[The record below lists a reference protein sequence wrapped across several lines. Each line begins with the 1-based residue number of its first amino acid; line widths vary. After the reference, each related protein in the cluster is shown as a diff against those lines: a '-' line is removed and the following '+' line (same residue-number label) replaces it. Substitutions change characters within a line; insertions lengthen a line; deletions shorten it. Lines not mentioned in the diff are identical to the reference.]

1 MLTIEEKRN
10 AWLKTFE
17 DNKDIMDGRVKSDI
31 EKHRKG
37 WCKVRLTDENGNPL
51 KNTKVKVNQKTHD
64 FKFGAHIFML
74 DEFETEEKNQK
85 YREIFKDYFNLA
97 TVPIYW
103 DGLEPEKDKPRFD
116 KNSPK
121 VYRRPAPELCLEY
134 CEENGIDA
142 KMHCLVYDKFIPDW
156 LPKNDMK
163 KMEELYEERIRQIA
177 ERYAGRLY
185 EIEAINETFCTHA
198 WSTQSVISEKRDI
211 VEWAFKLC
219 RKYFLYDTLLI
230 NEGNP
235 IPKLHQND
243 YRSPYFIQIEKA
255 LLEGAKIDKIG
266 LQNHIFTG
274 CTAKTPEEYEQAVR
288 AGADDLI
295 NPKKVLK
302 ALDIIAELGLPLE
315 FTEVTFSTFGDTAED
330 EDIQA
335 EILKNVYSVWFSHP
349 AVESIVY
356 WNTVEGYCYIED
368 GADPATARWNENRC
382 KGGLFRHDLTPK
394 KSALMLKKLMNEI
407 WHTDEEIVTDQN
419 GYVEFRGFYGEYEAT
434 VGEKTAEFGIHKYE
448 DNCYNLEF

>member
-10 AWLKTFE
+10 VWLKTFE
-17 DNKDIMDGRVKSDI
+17 ENKDIMEGRVKSDI

-37 WCKVRLTDENGNPL
+37 WCKVRLTDQNGNPL
-51 KNTKVKVNQKTHD
+51 KNTKVKINQKTHD

-74 DEFETEEKNQK
+74 DEFETEEKNKK

-103 DGLEPEKDKPRFD
+103 DGLEPEEGKPRFD
-116 KNSPK
+116 KSSPK
-121 VYRRPAPELCLEY
+121 VYRRPAPELCLQY
-134 CEENGIDA
+134 CEENGIGA

-156 LPKNDMK
+156 LPKKDLK

-211 VEWAFKLC
+211 VEWAFELC
-219 RKYFLYDTLLI
+219 RKYFPYDTLLI

-235 IPKLHQND
+235 IAKLHQND

-255 LLEGAKIDKIG
+255 LLKGAQIDKIG

-274 CTAKTPEEYEQAVR
+274 CTAKTPEEYEAAVKE
-288 AGADDLI
+288 GADDLL

-302 ALDIIAELGLPLE
+302 ALDIVGEFGLPLE
-315 FTEVTFSTFGDTAED
+315 FTEVTLPTFGDTEED
-330 EDIQA
+330 EKIQA
-335 EILKNVYSVWFSHP
+335 EILKNIYSVWFSHP

-368 GADPATARWNENRC
+368 GVDPQTARWNENRC
-382 KGGLFRHDLTPK
+382 RGGLFHHDLTPK
-394 KSALMLKKLMNEI
+394 KSALMLKKLMNET
-407 WHTDEEIVTDQN
+407 WHTDEELVTDQN
-419 GYVEFRGFYGEYEAT
+419 GYAEFRGFYGEYNAE
-434 VGEKTAEFGIHKYE
+434 VNGKIAEFGIHKSE
-448 DNCYNLEF
+448 DNSYSLEF